1 MIHPSYQEL
10 IATINEGQDLDEAPV
25 VSSRY
30 SLVLAT
36 SKRARQIIGG
46 AEPLVKVKKGMKPLS
61 IAVVRWAITIR
72 LSSDIRWEASRTL
85 TQNVRRITPIRF
97 SAIWAKSF
105 ANLKRSSQMRVFLS
119 LLRNFVLVAMEIAL
133 RTFFKM
139 NLAHH
144 KVIRVA

>member
-46 AEPLVKVKKGMKPLS
+46 AEPLVKSEKRHETALH
-61 IAVVRWAITIR
+61 
-72 LSSDIRWEASRTL
+72 
-85 TQNVRRITPIRF
+85 RRRGDVQRRGYNPSGI
-97 SAIWAKSF
+97 
-105 ANLKRSSQMRVFLS
+105 
-119 LLRNFVLVAMEIAL
+119 
-133 RTFFKM
+133 
-139 NLAHH
+139 
-144 KVIRVA
+144 

>member
-36 SKRARQIIGG
+36 SYSIVLATSKRARQIIGG

-61 IAVVRWAITIR
+61 IAVEEMYKGEVTI
-72 LSSDIRWEASRTL
+72 LPESEVEAEEETKEE
-85 TQNVRRITPIRF
+85 P
-97 SAIWAKSF
+97 
-105 ANLKRSSQMRVFLS
+105 
-119 LLRNFVLVAMEIAL
+119 
-133 RTFFKM
+133 
-139 NLAHH
+139 
-144 KVIRVA
+144 VIE

>member
-61 IAVVRWAITIR
+61 IAVEEMYKGEVTILPESEVEAEEETKFR
-72 LSSDIRWEASRTL
+72 AFAGSSGRAWLRDHRFRGRCRGYRDKHML
-85 TQNVRRITPIRF
+85 LYPRRQRRKH
-97 SAIWAKSF
+97 SKYS
-105 ANLKRSSQMRVFLS
+105 
-119 LLRNFVLVAMEIAL
+119 
-133 RTFFKM
+133 
-139 NLAHH
+139 
-144 KVIRVA
+144 